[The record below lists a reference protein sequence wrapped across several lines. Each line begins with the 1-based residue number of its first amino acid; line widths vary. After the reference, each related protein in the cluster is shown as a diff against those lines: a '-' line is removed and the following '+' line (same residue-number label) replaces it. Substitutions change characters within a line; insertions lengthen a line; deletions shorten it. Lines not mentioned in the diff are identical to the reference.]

1 MFAFYASTT
10 QYRQKKKI
18 KGPKNMKA
26 LVLHY
31 KLDENVSFGFSA
43 SEAPLYRVSQQ
54 VWNRLRNVLSEE
66 R

>member
-1 MFAFYASTT
+1 
-10 QYRQKKKI
+10 
-18 KGPKNMKA
+18 MKA

-54 VWNRLRNVLSEE
+54 VWNRLRNVSSDE
-66 R
+66 RILLEHPVKVMLLIQADL

>member
-1 MFAFYASTT
+1 
-10 QYRQKKKI
+10 
-18 KGPKNMKA
+18 MKA

-54 VWNRLRNVLSEE
+54 VWNRLRNVSSDE
-66 R
+66 RILLEHSVKVMLLTQADL

>member
-1 MFAFYASTT
+1 
-10 QYRQKKKI
+10 
-18 KGPKNMKA
+18 MKA

-54 VWNRLRNVLSEE
+54 VWNRLRNVSSDE
-66 R
+66 RILLEHPVKVMLLNQADL